1 MAIILAIGMAILLGC
16 GGFLDSSGGFA
27 HKLRTRVFSL
37 PGPRLTRGLRR
48 SARVRAAAYFA
59 FEDETV
65 FEALSD
71 KLSGVFDKL
80 RRRGALSEADVT
92 EALREVRLALLEADV
107 ALEVVRDF
115 IAKVRERAVGAE
127 VLRSVSPGQ
136 QVVKIVNDALIEA
149 LGGAGAV
156 EINLNAVPPVA
167 ILMAGLQG
175 SGKTTTAGK
184 LALRLKD
191 KQRKKVLLASLDT
204 QRPAAQLQLQ
214 QLAER
219 AGVASL
225 EIIPFQSPVQIA
237 RRAMDTARR
246 EVFDVV
252 ILDTAGRLSIDE
264 ALMAEVKEIRDATN
278 PAETLLVVDAM
289 TGQDAVNTAKA
300 FNEALGVTGIVMTRM
315 DGDARGGAALSMRA
329 ITGAPIK
336 LTGTGEKLDA
346 LEDFHPERVAGRI
359 LGMGDIVGLVER
371 AAETID
377 QAEAEKLA
385 KKMAKGTFDLED
397 YASQLKQIGKMGS
410 ISGILGMLPGIS
422 KVKAQMA
429 DANLDTAVF
438 KRQAAI
444 ISSMTIKEKRNPDIL
459 KASRKKRIAAG
470 SGTSV
475 QEVNKLLKQ
484 FDDMSTM
491 MKKMSKM
498 GQKGLMRQGLSALMP
513 KGMPGGLPGGGRRP
527 F

>member
-1 MAIILAIGMAILLGC
+1 M
-16 GGFLDSSGGFA
+16 
-27 HKLRTRVFSL
+27 
-37 PGPRLTRGLRR
+37 
-48 SARVRAAAYFA
+48 
-59 FEDETV
+59 
-65 FEALSD
+65 FEALSE
-71 KLSGVFDKL
+71 KLTGTFDRL
-80 RRRGALSEADVT
+80 RGRGRLSELDVA
-92 EALREVRLALLEADV
+92 EALREVRVALLDADV
-107 ALEVVRDF
+107 ALPVVRDF

-127 VLRSVSPGQ
+127 VLDSVTPGQ
-136 QVVKIVNDALIEA
+136 QIVKIVNDVLVEQ

-156 EINLNAVPPVA
+156 SVNLNAPAP
-167 ILMAGLQG
+167 IPFLMVGLQG

-184 LALRLKD
+184 LALRLTT
-191 KQRKKVLLASLDT
+191 RERRRVLLASLDT

-225 EIIPFQSPVQIA
+225 PIVPGQTPIEIA

-252 ILDTAGRLSIDE
+252 ILDTAGRLSINQELMDE
-264 ALMAEVKEIRDATN
+264 VRDIRAETN

-300 FNEALGVTGIVMTRM
+300 FNEAVGVTGIVLTRM

-329 ITGAPIK
+329 VTGAPIK
-336 LTGTGEKLDA
+336 LTGTGEKIEA

-359 LGMGDIVGLVER
+359 LGMGDVVGLVEK
-371 AAETID
+371 AAETLD
-377 QAEAEKLA
+377 EEEAEKLA
-385 KKMAKGTFDLED
+385 AKMMRGKFDLED
-397 YASQLKQIGKMGS
+397 YAAQLRQINRMGS
-410 ISGILGMLPGIS
+410 ISSIMKMLPGIGKMAS
-422 KVKAQMA
+422 QIDDAQI
-429 DANLDTAVF
+429 DTKIL

-444 ISSMTIKEKRNPDIL
+444 IGSMTLKERRNPDLI

-475 QEVNKLLKQ
+475 QDVNKLLKQ

-491 MKKMSKM
+491 MKRMNKL
-498 GQKGLMRQGLSALMP
+498 GQKGLMRHGLGALLPKSMNPNQGF
-513 KGMPGGLPGGGRRP
+513 GGGRRP
-527 F
+527 H